1 MSAFFGTC
9 LYIDHKPCTLVYMDA
24 VDEVKARLSI
34 EDVVGEYVQLKRTG
48 RNFKG
53 LSPFAAEKT
62 PSFVVSP
69 DKQIWHDFSSGKG
82 GDMFSFVM
90 EVEGLDFK
98 ATLEILAR
106 KAGVDLAQFRT
117 TGGKGPAGPSKE
129 RLHELL
135 DMATKFYQVQFS
147 KNQMALEY
155 VFKKRRFTKETALEW
170 RLGYSP
176 NNGSALVDYALSKGF
191 SELEIK
197 QAGLSSNSSY
207 RGLSDMFRGRL
218 MIPLQDQQGRIIGFT
233 ARLLTDDKDA
243 PKYINTP
250 QTPLYDKSR
259 HIYGLHL
266 AKESIRKGQYAV
278 IAEGNL
284 DVISSHQAGVRQV
297 VATAG
302 TALTEPHLKGLSRF
316 TGDIRLSFD
325 ADKAGLAATER
336 AIPIASK
343 VKVSLSIITIPTGKD
358 PDELIQQDPAAWVTA
373 IEAPQYALDWLME
386 RYKNI
391 LDITSAEGKRKF
403 SDVLL
408 PVVRNLRDAV
418 ERDHYMNKI
427 AETMDVSRTAL
438 EQKFSDS
445 GKDEPVIRKKPMQ
458 VTPVVPGQVD
468 RLALERQRTEDAFMS
483 LLLMR
488 PTLREFLQLLTDPM
502 FTNVSAYEM
511 YKFLLQNLDFQGK
524 PNDLKALKD
533 YAATSENGQS
543 LPDYVKILSLL
554 YEELY
559 QGLELNELHYEAAR
573 LQARLVEQ
581 FVKTEKQKIISKL
594 DSADQSATTELLTQA
609 KKYDEL
615 LHKVKGGISRGE
627 AEEY

>member
-1 MSAFFGTC
+1 
-9 LYIDHKPCTLVYMDA
+9 MDA
-24 VDEVKARLSI
+24 VDEVKTRLAI
-34 EDVVGEYVQLKRTG
+34 EDVVGEYVQLKRAG

-53 LSPFAAEKT
+53 LSPFAAERT

-98 ATLEILAR
+98 AALELLAR
-106 KAGVDLAQFRT
+106 KAGIDLAQFRQP
-117 TGGKGPAGPSKE
+117 GAKGAAGPSKE

-135 DMATKFYQVQFS
+135 DLAAKFYQVQFS
-147 KNQMALEY
+147 KNQLALEY
-155 VFKKRRFTKETALEW
+155 VFKQRKFSKETALQW

-176 NNGSALVDYALSKGF
+176 NNGTALVDFARSKGF

-218 MIPLQDQQGRIIGFT
+218 MIPLQDQQGRVIGFT
-233 ARLLTDDKDA
+233 ARQLTDDKEA

-266 AKESIRKGQYAV
+266 AKESIRKGGYSV

-284 DVISSHQAGVRQV
+284 DVISSHQAGVHQV

-316 TGDIRLSFD
+316 SGDIRLSFD

-343 VKVSLSIITIPTGKD
+343 VKVSLSIITIPSGKD

-373 IEAPQYALDWLME
+373 IESPSYALDWLIE
-386 RYKNI
+386 RHRQL

-408 PVVRNLRDAV
+408 PVVRNLNDAV
-418 ERDHYMNKI
+418 ERDHYLNKI
-427 AETMDVSRTAL
+427 AELIDVSRQAL
-438 EQKFSDS
+438 EQKYDQATQ
-445 GKDEPVIRKKPMQ
+445 EAPVVRKKPMQ
-458 VTPVVPGQVD
+458 IMPLKPGQLD
-468 RLALERQRTEDAFMS
+468 RLALERQRTEDAFLC
-483 LLLMR
+483 LLLLR
-488 PTLREFLQLLTDPM
+488 PTLREFLTLLTDDM
-502 FTNVSAYEM
+502 FSNVNSYEL
-511 YKFLLQNLDFQGK
+511 YKFLTSHPDFYGK
-524 PNDLKALKD
+524 PDDLQQLKN
-533 YAATSENGQS
+533 YATTEVNAHN

-581 FVKTEKQKIISKL
+581 FVKIAKQKIINL
-594 DSADQSATTELLTQA
+594 LAGADERTTIELLTQA
-609 KKYDEL
+609 KTYDEL
-615 LHKVKGGISRGE
+615 LNQVKGGIIRG
-627 AEEY
+627 

>member
-1 MSAFFGTC
+1 
-9 LYIDHKPCTLVYMDA
+9 MDA
-24 VDEVKARLSI
+24 VDEVKTRLAI
-34 EDVVGEYVQLKRTG
+34 EDVVGEYVQLKRAG

-98 ATLEILAR
+98 AALDLLAR
-106 KAGVDLAQFRT
+106 KAGIDLAQFRSPGAGANT
-117 TGGKGPAGPSKE
+117 GPSKE

-135 DMATKFYQVQFS
+135 DLAAKFYQVQFS
-147 KNQMALEY
+147 KNQIALEY
-155 VFKKRRFTKETALEW
+155 VFKRRKFTKETALEW

-176 NNGSALVDYALSKGF
+176 NNGTALVDFARSKGF
-191 SELEIK
+191 NEIEIK

-218 MIPLQDQQGRIIGFT
+218 MIPLQDQQGRVIGFT

-266 AKESIRKGQYAV
+266 AKESIRKGGYAV

-343 VKVSLSIITIPTGKD
+343 VKVSLSIITIPSGKD
-358 PDELIQQDPAAWVTA
+358 PDELIQQDPAAWVKA
-373 IEAPQYALDWLME
+373 IESPSYALDWLIE
-386 RYKNI
+386 RYKTL
-391 LDITSAEGKRKF
+391 LDVKSAEGKRKF
-403 SDVLL
+403 SDELL
-408 PVVRNLRDAV
+408 PVVRDLSDAV
-418 ERDHYMNKI
+418 ERDHYLNSI
-427 AETMDVSRTAL
+427 AAIMDVSREAL
-438 EQKFSDS
+438 EQKYDQAT
-445 GKDEPVIRKKPMQ
+445 KEAPVVRKKPMQ
-458 VTPVVPGQVD
+458 VTPVKPGQED
-468 RLALERQRTEDAFMS
+468 RWALERQRTEDAFLC
-483 LLLMR
+483 LLLLR

-502 FTNVSAYEM
+502 FTNTNAYEL
-511 YKFLLQNLDFQGK
+511 YKFLVAHPDFYGK
-524 PNDLKALKD
+524 PADLKQLKA
-533 YAATSENGQS
+533 YAATSDNAQS
-543 LPDYVKILSLL
+543 LPDYVKILALL

-581 FVKTEKQKIISKL
+581 FVKTAKQKIINQLS
-594 DSADQSATTELLTQA
+594 DADEGTTTELLTQA
-609 KKYDEL
+609 KQYDEL
-615 LHKVKGGISRGE
+615 LNQVKGGITRGE
-627 AEEY
+627 KT

>member
-1 MSAFFGTC
+1 
-9 LYIDHKPCTLVYMDA
+9 MDA
-24 VDEVKARLSI
+24 VDEVKQRLAI
-34 EDVVGEYVQLKRTG
+34 EDVVGEYVQLKRAG

-53 LSPFAAEKT
+53 LSPFAAENT

-98 ATLEILAR
+98 ATLDLLAR
-106 KAGVDLAQFRT
+106 KAGIDLAQFRT
-117 TGGKGPAGPSKE
+117 PGATNNGPSKDKLYE
-129 RLHELL
+129 ILEL
-135 DMATKFYQVQFS
+135 ATKFYQVQFS
-147 KNQMALEY
+147 KNQTALEY
-155 VFKKRRFTKETALEW
+155 VFTKRKFTKETALEW
-170 RLGYSP
+170 KLGYSP
-176 NNGSALVDYALSKGF
+176 NNGTALVDYARSKGF

-218 MIPLQDQQGRIIGFT
+218 MIPLQDQQGRVIGFT
-233 ARLLTDDKDA
+233 ARILTDDKDA

-266 AKESIRKGQYAV
+266 AKESLRKGGYAV

-284 DVISSHQAGVRQV
+284 DVISSHQVGVRQV

-302 TALTEPHLKGLSRF
+302 TALTEQHLKGISRF

-325 ADKAGLAATER
+325 ADKAGLNATER

-343 VKVSLSIITIPTGKD
+343 VKVSLSIVTIPSGKD
-358 PDELIQQDPAAWVTA
+358 PDELIQQDPSAWQAA
-373 IEAPQYALDWLME
+373 IESPKYALDWLIE
-386 RYKNI
+386 RYASI
-391 LDITSAEGKRKF
+391 LDITSAEGKRKY
-403 SDVLL
+403 SDILL
-408 PVVRNLRDAV
+408 PVIRDLKDAV
-418 ERDHYMNKI
+418 ERDHYLNKL
-427 AETMDVSRTAL
+427 AEKIDVSRAAL
-438 EQKFSDS
+438 EQKFTDTTT
-445 GKDEPVIRKKPMQ
+445 EAPVVRKKPMQ
-458 VTPVVPGQVD
+458 VTPATRGQID
-468 RLALERQRTEDAFMS
+468 RLALERQRTEDAFLCLI
-483 LLLMR
+483 LLR
-488 PTLREFLQLLTDPM
+488 PTLREFMQLLKDDM
-502 FTNVSAYEM
+502 FSNSSAYEL
-511 YKFLLQNLDFQGK
+511 YKFLKENPDFQGK
-524 PNDLKALKD
+524 PHDLKILKSYVEAALD
-533 YAATSENGQS
+533 GQN

-581 FVKTEKQKIISKL
+581 FVKTAKQKIISQL
-594 DSADQSATTELLTQA
+594 EGADESATTELLTQA
-609 KKYDEL
+609 KQYDEL
-615 LHKVKGGISRGE
+615 LNLVKGGVPR
-627 AEEY
+627 A